1 MGLDPAHRTPRRFRL
16 ADPFHFVI
24 LSEAKNLLLAC
35 TTADSSRVLAANRGC
50 ERFGMTNVERN
61 RQSRSTPYVH
71 QQILSGT
78 HKNLH
83 AL

>member
-50 ERFGMTNVERN
+50 ERFGMTMQIVITGEREAA
-61 RQSRSTPYVH
+61 VC
-71 QQILSGT
+71 
-78 HKNLH
+78 
-83 AL
+83 